1 MVGCLASVHALAVFY
16 GVLGQDHRAKFSRWS
31 NNTNPIPSFGAKL
44 IVSSSWHIF
53 SYRAESNVNV
63 LIACLEFAYLRLED
77 HTRMF
82 LFAVVG
88 FV

>member
-1 MVGCLASVHALAVFY
+1 MILL
-16 GVLGQDHRAKFSRWS
+16 
-31 NNTNPIPSFGAKL
+31 
-44 IVSSSWHIF
+44 SSWHIF
-53 SYRAESNVNV
+53 SYCAESNVNL

-77 HTRMF
+77 HKCMF